1 MGAAAASVA
10 AVGMKAV
17 AAAVPDPIYD
27 MIEAHR
33 KAAAEHIKAVR
44 TQFAF
49 EEAGSIKGERRKGYD
64 HLEAAVDVAWDAMND
79 AGCDLVNTR
88 PTTLAGILA
97 LCRYIEPLF
106 GEGRICD
113 LDRMGK
119 SRETWVSLIVA
130 EFRAGKCPVR
140 GAYFR
145 TCVNNGLKILCAQTV
160 KGPAKPSFR
169 KRTTF
174 RGT

>member
-97 LCRYIEPLF
+97 LCRYIDPLF
-106 GEGRICD
+106 GETD
-113 LDRMGK
+113 
-119 SRETWVSLIVA
+119 SRELPEYSNTKTPHRPISPKRSLMSSA
-130 EFRAGKCPVR
+130 ARSR
-140 GAYFR
+140 
-145 TCVNNGLKILCAQTV
+145 N
-160 KGPAKPSFR
+160 
-169 KRTTF
+169 
-174 RGT
+174 